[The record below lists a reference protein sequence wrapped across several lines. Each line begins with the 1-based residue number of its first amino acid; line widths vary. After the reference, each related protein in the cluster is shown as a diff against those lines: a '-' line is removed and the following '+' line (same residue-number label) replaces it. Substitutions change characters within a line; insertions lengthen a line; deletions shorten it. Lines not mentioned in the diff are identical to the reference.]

1 MSWGGIIYSEFKG
14 NNYIY
19 IYIYG
24 FTLVILMETNIYEI
38 KSSDLLQF
46 EIRRPEYE
54 FKSGPLFCS

>member
-1 MSWGGIIYSEFKG
+1 MCSRGITIYAW
-14 NNYIY
+14 IY
-19 IYIYG
+19 PG
-24 FTLVILMETNIYEI
+24 HFNKMETNIYEI